1 MNTLRLNPW
10 WVVAAAAVIL
20 AYNMGIRLSTSL
32 LIPTINQDIGISQ
45 SELAFGFAVQNLVWG
60 AVSPVAGLMAERYGT
75 VKVLLAGAVLYG
87 LGLVMSALADSGSL
101 FFMGNAIFIGVGVGA
116 STFPIVLAA
125 VGKRF
130 PVQKRTLALGVA
142 SAGGSLGQFGYAFAL
157 GQLNPMVGWSDTLLI
172 FAGTTLVVF
181 ALAGLLKDEP
191 KDKDLKDKH
200 GKDDQGEDQAGNNS
214 AGTVTADK
222 QKQPLFDWQAIGDA
236 FKVRDYQ
243 LLNIGFFV
251 CGFHVA
257 FITVHMAG
265 FVNLCGLPASVATN
279 SIALIGL
286 VNVIGSIAAGWAGDR
301 WHKPYLLTLIYG
313 TRTLLIIML
322 MVLPKTYETFYLFS
336 VVMGMLWL
344 STVPLTSGCVAH
356 LFGTKNL
363 ASLFGIVMFSHQIG
377 AFFGSWWG
385 GLLFDWFG
393 DYSLALSMS
402 AGFGLLAAL
411 VHLPMTPKRFVAAKA
426 ST

>member
-1 MNTLRLNPW
+1 MIAAFYWVLLMRTVMSVSRINPW

-20 AYNMGIRLSTSL
+20 AYNMGIRLTTSL
-32 LIPTINQDIGISQ
+32 LIPDINQDLGISQ
-45 SELAFGFAVQNLVWG
+45 TDLAFGFAMQNLLWG
-60 AVSPVAGLMAERYGT
+60 AVSPVAGLMAERFGT
-75 VKVLLAGAVLYG
+75 VRVLLSGLILYGSGLIVSALSDSNTGFFIGNAVL
-87 LGLVMSALADSGSL
+87 L
-101 FFMGNAIFIGVGVGA
+101 GVGVGA

-130 PVQKRTLALGVA
+130 PEQKRTLALGVA
-142 SAGGSLGQFGYAFAL
+142 SAGGSLGQFGYAWAL
-157 GQLNPMVGWSDTLLI
+157 GQINPVVGWSDTLMI
-172 FAGTTLVVF
+172 FAGTTLV
-181 ALAGLLKDEP
+181 AAGLVWLMADE
-191 KDKDLKDKH
+191 
-200 GKDDQGEDQAGNNS
+200 
-214 AGTVTADK
+214 
-222 QKQPLFDWQAIGDA
+222 QKQQDENTAAGKRALFDWQAIGDA
-236 FKVRDYQ
+236 FKVWDYQ

-251 CGFHVA
+251 CGFHIA
-257 FITVHMAG
+257 FISVHMAG
-265 FVNLCGLPASVATN
+265 FVSFCGLPSTVASN

-286 VNVIGSIAAGWAGDR
+286 VNVAGSILAGWAGDR
-301 WHKPYLLTLIYG
+301 WHKPWLLTLVYG

-336 VVMGMLWL
+336 AVMGMLWL

-385 GLLFDWFG
+385 GLLFDWYG
-393 DYSLALSMS
+393 DYSMALSVS
-402 AGFGLLAAL
+402 AGLGLLAAM
-411 VHLPMTPKRFVAAKA
+411 VHLPMTPARFRAMKA

>member
-1 MNTLRLNPW
+1 MSTLRINPW

-32 LIPTINQDIGISQ
+32 LIPTINQEIGIPQ
-45 SELAFGFAVQNLVWG
+45 SELAFGFAVQNLLWG
-60 AVSPVAGLMAERYGT
+60 AVAPIAGLMAERYGT
-75 VKVLLAGAVLYG
+75 VRILLVGAVLYG
-87 LGLVMSALADSGSL
+87 IGLVMSALADSGGL

-116 STFPIVLAA
+116 TTFPIVLAA

-130 PVQKRTLALGVA
+130 PVEKRTLALGVA
-142 SAGGSLGQFGYAFAL
+142 SAGGSLGQFGYAFAI
-157 GQLNPMVGWSDTLLI
+157 GQLNPVVGWSDTLLI
-172 FAGTTLVVF
+172 FAGTTLAVF
-181 ALAGLLKDEP
+181 ALAGLLAEENTAKEKGPEEKSNDIA
-191 KDKDLKDKH
+191 D
-200 GKDDQGEDQAGNNS
+200 S
-214 AGTVTADK
+214 AQSSTSAK
-222 QKQPLFDWQAIGDA
+222 LFDWHAIGDA

-265 FVNLCGLPASVATN
+265 FVNLCGLPTSVATN

-286 VNVIGSIAAGWAGDR
+286 VNVVGSIAAGWAGDR

-313 TRTLLIIML
+313 TRTLLIVLLML
-322 MVLPKTYETFYLFS
+322 LPKTYETFYMFS
-336 VVMGMLWL
+336 IVMGMLWL

-385 GLLFDWFG
+385 GLLFDWYG

-402 AGFGLLAAL
+402 AGLGLLAAL
-411 VHLPMTPKRFVAAKA
+411 VHLPMTPKRFATVEARA
-426 ST
+426 

>member
-1 MNTLRLNPW
+1 MSTLRINPW

-32 LIPTINQDIGISQ
+32 LIPTINQDIGIPQ
-45 SELAFGFAVQNLVWG
+45 SELAFGFAVQNLMWG
-60 AVSPVAGLMAERYGT
+60 AVAPVAGLMAERYGT

-87 LGLVMSALADSGSL
+87 LGLVISALAESGGL

-172 FAGTTLVVF
+172 FSGTTLVVF

-191 KDKDLKDKH
+191 KGEG
-200 GKDDQGEDQAGNNS
+200 GKDDQSEGPAGNNPPS
-214 AGTVTADK
+214 TVMAGK
-222 QKQPLFDWQAIGDA
+222 QKQPLFNWQAIGDA

-286 VNVIGSIAAGWAGDR
+286 VNVVGSIAAGWAGDR
-301 WHKPYLLTLIYG
+301 WHQPYLLALIYG
-313 TRTLLIIML
+313 TRTLLIILL
-322 MVLPKTYETFYLFS
+322 MVLPKTYETFYMFS
-336 VVMGMLWL
+336 IVMGMLWL

-385 GLLFDWFG
+385 GLLFDWYG

-402 AGFGLLAAL
+402 AGLGLLAAL
-411 VHLPMTPKRFVAAKA
+411 VHLPMTPKRFAAVEA
-426 ST
+426 RV